1 MTTRK
6 KSGAPVAN
14 EDAPSITQ
22 EQLEAYQRKLQV
34 EQQQALHQ
42 CIADLKALSGERGF
56 EIIAVPQF
64 TQDGRVSAEWGVI
77 KRT

>member
-6 KSGAPVAN
+6 VKSISN
-14 EDAPSITQ
+14 EHAITQ
-22 EQLEAYQRKLQV
+22 EQIAAYQRKMQV

-42 CIADLKALSGERGF
+42 CIADLKALASERGF
-56 EIIAVPQF
+56 EIISVPQL
-64 TQDGRVSAEWGVI
+64 TQDGRLTSEWGVI

>member
-6 KSGAPVAN
+6 KSGAPIQSQ
-14 EDAPSITQ
+14 DAPSITQ
-22 EQLEAYQRKLQV
+22 EQIAAYQRKLQV

-42 CIADLKALSGERGF
+42 CIADLKALAEGRGF